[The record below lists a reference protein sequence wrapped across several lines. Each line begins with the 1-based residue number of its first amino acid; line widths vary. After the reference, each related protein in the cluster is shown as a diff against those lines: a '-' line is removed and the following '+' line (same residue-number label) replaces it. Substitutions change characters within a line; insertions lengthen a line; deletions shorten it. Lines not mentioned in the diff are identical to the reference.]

1 MKVRTQMFCL
11 CAPEACRQMSA
22 SDVSAEVFCLFWT
35 SFLGAFLAGRSRL
48 GATEEARKG
57 LKSLFIII
65 QELAMPLKSWLHRLC
80 GFCTFSEVSWQMLS
94 FFLEIWQNSAAHWAV
109 GFCICVQNRA
119 TKEGLPDNIP
129 HLTNRL
135 RNGWEH
141 GSITNSPQC
150 RVSMMLNVWTVETS
164 FFHLWVGDSHLGDPK
179 SDLVL
184 SPSRKKAVMAPE
196 LCERQGWNVGRASVV
211 GGPTWAWH

>member
-35 SFLGAFLAGRSRL
+35 SSLGAFLAGRSRL

-57 LKSLFIII
+57 LKSPFIII

-80 GFCTFSEVSWQMLS
+80 GFSTFSEVSWQMLS

-109 GFCICVQNRA
+109 GFCIWVQNRA
-119 TKEGLPDNIP
+119 KQKKVHQQYSSSDKQAEDRVGA
-129 HLTNRL
+129 
-135 RNGWEH
+135 
-141 GSITNSPQC
+141 SPIHHSVDSVWC
-150 RVSMMLNVWTVETS
+150 WMSELSRRVSS
-164 FFHLWVGDSHLGDPK
+164 
-179 SDLVL
+179 
-184 SPSRKKAVMAPE
+184 
-196 LCERQGWNVGRASVV
+196 LCEQDIHIWETQSQ
-211 GGPTWAWH
+211 TWFSPPAGKRLWWLQSCVKGQAGT